1 MDERRELAAERVAG
15 LLAGVEDGRPLVM
28 INRLRYRAQA
38 DYGGAVG
45 VEPCSGREAYQRYA
59 AEAIRF
65 IKAVDG
71 EVLWRGSGKAVIIGE
86 PGERWDKAILV
97 RYPSKEA
104 FLEMVSNPEY
114 QAITFHRTAA
124 LEDSRLIATTTV

>member
-28 INRLRYRAQA
+28 INLLRYRAQA

-45 VEPCSGREAYQRYA
+45 VEPCDGREAYRRYA
-59 AEAIRF
+59 AQAIGF

-71 EVLWRGSGKAVIIGE
+71 EVMWRGSGKAVIIGE

-97 RYPSKEA
+97 RYPSKTA
-104 FLEMVSNPEY
+104 FLKMVSDPDY

-124 LEDSRLIATTTV
+124 LEDSRLIATTTA